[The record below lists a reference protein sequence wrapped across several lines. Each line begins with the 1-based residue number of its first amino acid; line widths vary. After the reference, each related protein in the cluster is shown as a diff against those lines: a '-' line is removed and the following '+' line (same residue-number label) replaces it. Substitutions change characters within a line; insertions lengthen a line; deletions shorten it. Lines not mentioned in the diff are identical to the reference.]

1 MDTIRQRFAVSYEY
15 PVVFTRNVFDPSNPS
30 LATVLEG
37 QPDGVPHRALV
48 YIDEGFLDA
57 WPDVPRQMGAYLAAH
72 AGAVQLTHPPETV
85 PGGEHAKNGWNVVQ
99 NIMRNIGNQRLCRHS
114 FVIAIGGGSTLDMVG
129 FAASI
134 VHRGLRL
141 VRIPTTVLA
150 QGDAGVGVKNGM
162 DEHGMKNYVGSF
174 APPVAV
180 INDYTFLRTLPDRY
194 WFGGTAEAFK
204 VAMIKDAGFF
214 DALCEG
220 APALGARRP
229 GTIEPVVR
237 KTAQLHL
244 DHIRTSGDPFE
255 FGAARPLDFGHWAA
269 HKLEVLSNYTLS
281 HGEAVAVG
289 IALDTRYATL
299 SGLLNEVDCDRLMTA
314 FAQIG
319 LPVYSPLLKRTL
331 PDGELE
337 IFAGLEEF
345 REHLGGQLTVTLPD
359 GIGNGVEVH
368 DMDAARIKD
377 AIGYLAEWG
386 SDED

>member
-15 PVVFTRNVFDPSNPS
+15 PVVFTRNVFDPANPS

-37 QPDGVPHRALV
+37 QPDGGPHRALV

-57 WPDVPRQMGAYLAAH
+57 WPDVPRQIDAYLAAH

-141 VRIPTTVLA
+141 IRIPTTVLA

-194 WFGGTAEAFK
+194 WFGGIAEAFK
-204 VAMIKDAGFF
+204 VAMIKDAAFF

-299 SGLLNEVDCDRLMTA
+299 SGLLNEVDCDRVMTA

-319 LPVYSPLLKRTL
+319 LPVYSPLLKRAL
-331 PDGELE
+331 LDGELE